1 MNRVNKIAVLI
12 LMMVAMGPSIVR
24 AQNNGLTSVE
34 AVTEQLVDGNA
45 RPRANL
51 NTPAGTAYFRYSFSG
66 DNYTWHPTNAIP
78 DAGNPRTGRT
88 VDASSPVIL
97 ETRGMAVTG
106 AAGSSTQYVDFQH
119 CILTP
124 NPLCSSPQR
133 FRFRVDPSLALD
145 NTSTITVDGSYP
157 RVVTLQTEIS
167 LQGARINAS
176 CASTTTPAATL
187 SVSPAFA
194 NTNSEGRVSFSIQAS
209 NLRVIAPSGANPSG
223 TCTFQAANS
232 SKTAVVN
239 VQGQRIAPSLQLSP
253 SSENLGSAPE
263 TTIDRTITVST
274 SSPVAANVTINA
286 SCSSE
291 QTSATVRLD
300 NAVTPAATATLQ
312 KQTAANGKAT
322 FRVIA
327 ENLVSL
333 TETPRIR
340 CNFNVVGL
348 TAVAQYTASGK
359 RINPTFS
366 LNPAQITRD
375 GETPVTVTMNP
386 PYAGFSMTHSCTQQN
401 TTVSVVVPT
410 GTTST
415 AGQQVFRVNVNPL
428 MLTNP
433 DTQIQPSAT
442 CRFGI
447 NGDWSPNLTFRT
459 GNVCA
464 MALSPLLAAC
474 GAPAD

>member
-1 MNRVNKIAVLI
+1 MKTTVLI
-12 LMMVAMGPSIVR
+12 LAVAVFFASVSR
-24 AQNNGLTSVE
+24 AQENEAAASE
-34 AVTEQLVDGNA
+34 AVTELLVNGNA
-45 RPRANL
+45 RPQANL
-51 NTPAGTAYFRYSFSG
+51 NTPVGTAYFRYSFSG
-66 DNYTWHPTNAIP
+66 DNYTWHPTNVIP
-78 DAGNPRTGRT
+78 DAGNPRNGRT

-119 CILTP
+119 CVLTP
-124 NPLCSSPQR
+124 NPFCSSPQR
-133 FRFRVDPSLALD
+133 FRFRVDPELGLSD
-145 NTSTITVDGSYP
+145 SSTITVDGTYP
-157 RVVTLQTEIS
+157 RVVALQTEIV

-194 NTNSEGRVSFSIQAS
+194 NSDSEGKVSFSIQAS

-223 TCTFQAANS
+223 TCTFQANNG
-232 SKTAVVN
+232 SKTAVVA
-239 VQGQRIAPSLQLSP
+239 VQGQRIAPSLQLSH
-253 SSENLGSAPE
+253 STDTVGSAPE
-263 TTIDRTITVST
+263 TTIDRTVTVST
-274 SSPVAANVTINA
+274 SSPLAANVTINA

-300 NAVTPAATATLQ
+300 NAGTPAATATLQ

-333 TETPRIR
+333 TEAPRIR

-348 TAVAQYTASGK
+348 SAVSQYTAVGK
-359 RINPTFS
+359 RITPTYS
-366 LNPAQITRD
+366 IDPAQITRD

-401 TTVSVVVPT
+401 TTVSVVAPV

-415 AGQQVFRVNVNPL
+415 AGQQVFRVSVNPL
-428 MLTNP
+428 VLTHP
-433 DTQIQPSAT
+433 DTQVQPSAS

-447 NGDWSPNLTFRT
+447 NGGWSPNLTFRT
-459 GNVCA
+459 GNSCA
-464 MALSPLLAAC
+464 MALSPLPAAC
-474 GAPAD
+474 GAPGD